1 MLGDALILFPVF
13 DLNTN
18 DKKVQFPYGNWNR
31 FQNGN
36 KIIFDN
42 ENMTVEL
49 SGEYEEIHLFIRGGF
64 IVPFQ
69 DCFGKNYIKNTHYL
83 LEEKINF
90 VINPSKDDNNAKGD
104 VIFDND
110 EIDSLERKK
119 FMRVF
124 IDFKGNE
131 GKIIFNTEKNFL
143 VDYLFKDN
151 IIGIIKI
158 LNQNEQKYSKFNIIL
173 KDNKTFT
180 NPINF
185 NNQIYILNI
194 TNFNIKIENILEINL
209 LK

>member
-49 SGEYEEIHLFIRGGF
+49 SGEYEDIHLFIRGGF

-69 DCFGKNYIKNTHYL
+69 DCFGKTYIKNTHYL
-83 LEEKINF
+83 LQEKINF
-90 VINPSKDDNNAKGD
+90 VINPSKENNAKGD

-124 IDFKGNE
+124 IEFKGNE
-131 GKIIFNTEKNFL
+131 GKIIFNAEKNFL

-173 KDNKTFT
+173 NDNKTFT
-180 NPINF
+180 NSINF
-185 NNQIYILNI
+185 NNEIYILNL
-194 TNFNIKIENILEINL
+194 TNFNIKIENIFEINL